1 MHVVVVGAGI
11 VGCAV
16 AYELARRG
24 ARVQVVDRREVGA
37 GATQAS
43 AGMLAPYIEAH
54 DRRALLD
61 LAARSLDLYDEF
73 VARVVEDSGAAVQY
87 VRSGTLEV
95 ALDPSALARLAEVA
109 RTCAARGVDAELLDA
124 AAARE
129 AEPHLTPRVCGGLRI
144 GTHGFVGARDL
155 TDALR
160 SAAVAHGVSFLTSR
174 AAQRIAAEGDG
185 VRVDTSGDALVC
197 DAAVLAAG
205 SWSGRI
211 EVEGAAPLPVRPV
224 RGQLL
229 HLGWP
234 APALGRVVWA
244 PGCYVV
250 PWSDGSVLVGATV
263 EEVGFDERATVAG
276 VRALIDAT
284 AAVLPAV
291 HEASFKTARVGLRP
305 ATPDQLPVIGR
316 SAAVPGLIYASGHFR
331 YGVLLAPLTAAL
343 VAHVVAGGAAGPSA
357 AAASAAATASAAAAS
372 AAAASG
378 AAGSSAAAASGAA
391 GSSAA
396 AASGA
401 AGSSAAAASGAGSS
415 GAAASSDVLGDAA
428 DAVDASGAA
437 SAAGALD
444 AAGAIDAAGA
454 AGALDAAL
462 AATAPSRFGAC

>member
-1 MHVVVVGAGI
+1 MDVRPEVVVVGAGI

-24 ARVQVVDRREVGA
+24 VCVQVVDRREVGA

-43 AGMLAPYIEAH
+43 AGVLAPYIEAH
-54 DRRALLD
+54 DRQALLD
-61 LAARSLDLYDEF
+61 LSARSLDLYDEF
-73 VARVVEDSGAAVQY
+73 VARAVEDSGVAVQY

-95 ALDPSALARLAEVA
+95 ALEEAGLAHLAEVQ
-109 RTCAARGVDAELLDA
+109 RMCAGRGVEAELLDA

-129 AEPHLTPRVCGGLRI
+129 AETHLAPRVCGGLRI
-144 GTHGFVGARDL
+144 APHGFVGARDL

-160 SAAVAHGVSFLTSR
+160 SAAVAHGVSFRTAT
-174 AAQRIAAEGDG
+174 AATRVAADGDG
-185 VRVDTSGDALVC
+185 VRIDTAGEGLLC
-197 DAAVLAAG
+197 DTAVLAAG

-211 EVEGAAPLPVRPV
+211 EVDGAEPLPVRPV

-276 VRALIDAT
+276 VQALIDAT
-284 AAVLPAV
+284 GEVLPAV
-291 HEASFKTARVGLRP
+291 REASFKTARVGLRP
-305 ATPDQLPVIGR
+305 ATPDRLPVIGR
-316 SAAVPGLIYASGHFR
+316 SAAVPGLVYASGHFR

-343 VAHVVAGGAAGPSA
+343 VADIVDGHGSGAAEPAAVSDPAVASDAGPSR
-357 AAASAAATASAAAAS
+357 
-372 AAAASG
+372 
-378 AAGSSAAAASGAA
+378 
-391 GSSAA
+391 
-396 AASGA
+396 
-401 AGSSAAAASGAGSS
+401 
-415 GAAASSDVLGDAA
+415 
-428 DAVDASGAA
+428 
-437 SAAGALD
+437 
-444 AAGAIDAAGA
+444 A

>member
-1 MHVVVVGAGI
+1 MVVVGAGI

-43 AGMLAPYIEAH
+43 AGVLAPYIEAH

-61 LAARSLDLYDEF
+61 LSARSLDLYDEF
-73 VARVVEDSGAAVQY
+73 VARVVEDSGATVQY

-95 ALDPSALARLAEVA
+95 ALDEASLARLAEVE
-109 RTCAARGVDAELLDA
+109 RMCAGHGVEAELLDA

-129 AEPHLTPRVCGGLRI
+129 AETHLTPRVCGGLRI
-144 GTHGFVGARDL
+144 ALHGFVGARDL

-160 SAAVAHGVSFLTSR
+160 SAATAHGVSFHVAT
-174 AAQRIAAEGDG
+174 AATRIVADGGG
-185 VRVDTSGDALVC
+185 VRVDTAGEGFVC
-197 DAAVLAAG
+197 DTAVLAAG
-205 SWSGRI
+205 SWSGRV
-211 EVEGAAPLPVRPV
+211 EVDGAEPLPVRPV

-234 APALGRVVWA
+234 APALNRVVWA

-284 AAVLPAV
+284 GEVLPAV
-291 HEASFKTARVGLRP
+291 REASFKTARVGLRP
-305 ATPDQLPVIGR
+305 ATPDRLPVIGR
-316 SAAVPGLIYASGHFR
+316 STAIPGLVYASGHFR

-343 VAHVVAGGAAGPSA
+343 VADIVHGGRSGAADPAGAADAAGGADP
-357 AAASAAATASAAAAS
+357 
-372 AAAASG
+372 
-378 AAGSSAAAASGAA
+378 
-391 GSSAA
+391 
-396 AASGA
+396 
-401 AGSSAAAASGAGSS
+401 
-415 GAAASSDVLGDAA
+415 
-428 DAVDASGAA
+428 AV
-437 SAAGALD
+437 
-444 AAGAIDAAGA
+444 
-454 AGALDAAL
+454 